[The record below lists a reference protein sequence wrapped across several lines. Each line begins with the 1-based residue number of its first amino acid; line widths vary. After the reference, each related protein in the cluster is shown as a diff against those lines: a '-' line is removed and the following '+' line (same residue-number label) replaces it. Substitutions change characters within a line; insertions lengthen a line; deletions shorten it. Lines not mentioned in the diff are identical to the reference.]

1 MTEEQNRVGLPVEH
15 AVPMLADMLTQLLQD
30 MRVRAQ
36 LETSMSDRIA
46 ITGDSHVQL
55 GLLLQE
61 ARIGCTLYFRG
72 LSSCGRKSRWV

>member
-1 MTEEQNRVGLPVEH
+1 M
-15 AVPMLADMLTQLLQD
+15 
-30 MRVRAQ
+30 RAQ

-61 ARIGCTLYFRG
+61 ARIGSTLYFWG
-72 LSSCGRKSRWV
+72 LSSCGPRVGGSDCYLPFRKTLRRPVEAVVVLADTECLQA